1 MPFYQPN
8 RQMKA
13 KASAKGLPL
22 ILLLDL
28 DATLIGKSS
37 AYQQYQTFIELFR
50 ASCVAK
56 KEDGAAAVCASRLP
70 DWKAVVADGLFRPG
84 TRTALDAIKATFPSA
99 EFFIYSS
106 GTRDYVER
114 MIGVM
119 EERLGLAA
127 GVINRPIF
135 ARDDAVDNMT
145 GYVKSVRG
153 ILPAML
159 AALERKGYKGCAAH
173 AEAILADRLVFV
185 DDNEVVWD
193 VADKWIQC
201 PDYEYT
207 PVVEI
212 DRALLDHVRNNK
224 GGVRA
229 AVKEWTGSSNALL
242 PPDLLAAKTDDDF
255 NMQYHLY
262 LANEYRK
269 AAVAN
274 SKAAADDFFPRL
286 AKALARYAG
295 DDAPFTAKRV
305 AALRRRVGK

>member
-1 MPFYQPN
+1 
-8 RQMKA
+8 MKT
-13 KASAKGLPL
+13 LP
-22 ILLLDL
+22 IIFVLDL

-56 KEDGAAAVCASRLP
+56 KEDGSAAVCAGRLP
-70 DWKAVVADGLFRPG
+70 DWKAVVADGFFRPG
-84 TRTALDAIKATFPSA
+84 TRAALDGIKATFPSA

-106 GTRDYVER
+106 GTKDYVAR

-119 EERLGLAA
+119 EERLGIAT

-159 AALERKGYKGCAAH
+159 AALERKGYKGCTAH
-173 AEAILADRLVFV
+173 ADEILADRLVIV
-185 DDNEVVWD
+185 DDNDVIWD
-193 VADKWIQC
+193 VPDKWIQC
-201 PDYEYT
+201 PDYDYT

-212 DRALLDHVRNNK
+212 DRALLDHVRQNK
-224 GGVRA
+224 GGVRT
-229 AVKEWTGSSNALL
+229 AVKEWTSSSNALL

-255 NMQYHLY
+255 YMQYHLY

-269 AAVAN
+269 AAGINA
-274 SKAAADDFFPRL
+274 KAAEDDFFPRL
-286 AKALARYAG
+286 AKALAKFK
-295 DDAPFTAKRV
+295 DDGAPLSAKRV